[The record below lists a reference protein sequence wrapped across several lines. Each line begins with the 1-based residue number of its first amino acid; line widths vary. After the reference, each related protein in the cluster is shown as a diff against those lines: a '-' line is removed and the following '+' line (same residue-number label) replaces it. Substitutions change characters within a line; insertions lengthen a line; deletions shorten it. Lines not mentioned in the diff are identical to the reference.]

1 MKSVYQSGKVVK
13 IVKDRPATPAISDP
27 ANSTDEGLIDRA
39 ISLLRSILPAEW
51 QVERQAPLQAEGRAD
66 DALLVL
72 RISSQH
78 VQRILVEG
86 RRTFAPRDVD
96 TILGRRLAVIRQ
108 ATGELPMLV
117 VAPWLSERSRRRLT
131 EAGLNYLD
139 LTGNM
144 RIVITNPALFI
155 ERTSTTG
162 PPRTQRSAPALRGPK
177 AGRVVRLLADVAPP
191 YGVLE
196 LAAASGVTPGYMSRL
211 VDMLDREAL
220 VERTRRGGVTSVDW
234 AELLRRRADSYSV
247 LETNA
252 VTRYVCPN
260 GAAFAL
266 EAARD
271 LHLPKV
277 WLTGSFAAEQIV
289 KVAAPTLLLLYA
301 TGGIEELVRVAD
313 MLPADEGANVM
324 ILSPYDSVV
333 TEGGSRWVM
342 APLPPTVPLVACTQ
356 LVLDCLTGP
365 GRMPAEGE
373 ALLAWMAEKE
383 SSWRLGSLADL
394 PEPAGR

>member
-1 MKSVYQSGKVVK
+1 M
-13 IVKDRPATPAISDP
+13 KDRLATPAISETTRS
-27 ANSTDEGLIDRA
+27 ADEALIDGA
-39 ISLLRSILPAEW
+39 ISLLRSVLPAGW
-51 QVERQAPLQAEGRAD
+51 QVERQALPPAEGTAD

-72 RISSQH
+72 RISRQND
-78 VQRILVEG
+78 VQVLVEAH
-86 RRTFAPRDVD
+86 RTFAPRDVD
-96 TILGRRLAVIRQ
+96 SVLGRRLAGIRPV
-108 ATGELPMLV
+108 TGAVPVLV

-139 LTGNM
+139 LSGNI
-144 RIVITNPALFI
+144 RVVTTRPAIFI
-155 ERTSTTG
+155 ERTSTSG
-162 PPRTQRSAPALRGPK
+162 PPRAQRSAPALRGPK

-196 LAAASGVTPGYMSRL
+196 LAAAGGVTPGYMSRL

-220 VERTRRGGVTSVDW
+220 LERARRGAVTSVDW
-234 AELLRRRADSYSV
+234 AELLRRRAESYSV

-252 VTRYVCPN
+252 VRRYVCAN
-260 GAAFAL
+260 GATFAL

-271 LHLPKV
+271 LQLRSV

-289 KVAAPTLLLLYA
+289 RVAAPTLLLLYA
-301 TGGIEELVRVAD
+301 ISGIEELVSVAG

-333 TEGGSRWVM
+333 TECPSRWLT
-342 APLPPTVPLVACTQ
+342 APRPPIVPVVACTQ
-356 LVLDCLTGP
+356 LALDCLTGP

-373 ALLAWMAEKE
+373 ALLTWMAENE
-383 SSWRLGSLADL
+383 NRWRLGSLAEL

>member
-1 MKSVYQSGKVVK
+1 MCLRLEP
-13 IVKDRPATPAISDP
+13 DRSAYFPESCQFT
-27 ANSTDEGLIDRA
+27 
-39 ISLLRSILPAEW
+39 
-51 QVERQAPLQAEGRAD
+51 
-66 DALLVL
+66 
-72 RISSQH
+72 
-78 VQRILVEG
+78 
-86 RRTFAPRDVD
+86 
-96 TILGRRLAVIRQ
+96 
-108 ATGELPMLV
+108 
-117 VAPWLSERSRRRLT
+117 RRLT

-139 LTGNM
+139 LSGNV
-144 RIVITNPALFI
+144 RIVTAHPAIFI

-162 PPRTQRSAPALRGPK
+162 PPRTRRSAPALRGPK

-196 LAAASGVTPGYMSRL
+196 LAAAAGVTPGYMSRL

-220 VERTRRGGVTSVDW
+220 LERARRGAVTSVDW
-234 AELLRRRADSYSV
+234 GELLRRRAESYSV

-252 VTRYVCPN
+252 VSRYVCPN

-271 LHLPKV
+271 LHLPTV

-301 TGGIEELVRVAD
+301 TGGIEELVSVAG

-324 ILSPYDSVV
+324 ILRPYESVV
-333 TEGGSRWVM
+333 TECPSRWLT
-342 APLPPTVPLVACTQ
+342 APLPPTLPVVACTQ

-373 ALLAWMAEKE
+373 ALLTWMADNENR
-383 SSWRLGSLADL
+383 WRLGSLADL
-394 PEPAGR
+394 PGLAGR